1 MATRSAT
8 IQQGAPVDISTLLG
22 LEAGRGY
29 LLELGPGASANDTVW
44 IANGGDPDDAAVGGH
59 PLASGVDGGRFIR
72 QGTETWSGRFFG
84 DPKFPR
90 STQLTATEA
99 DDCS

>member
-8 IQQGAPVDISTLLG
+8 IQPGATVDITDALV
-22 LEAGRGY
+22 LESARGY
-29 LLELGPGASANDTVW
+29 LLELGPASQGNDTVW

-59 PLASGVDGGRFIR
+59 LLTSEAGRFIR
-72 QGTETWSGRFFG
+72 QGPQTWFARFYG

>member
-8 IQQGAPVDISTLLG
+8 IQQGALVDISTALG
-22 LEAGRGY
+22 LETGRGY
-29 LLELGPGASANDTVW
+29 LLELGPGAQGMDSVW
-44 IANGGDPDDAAVGGH
+44 IANGGDPNDATVGGH
-59 PLASGVDGGRFIR
+59 LLTSGVDRGRFIR
-72 QGTETWSGRFFG
+72 QGPQTWFARFYG